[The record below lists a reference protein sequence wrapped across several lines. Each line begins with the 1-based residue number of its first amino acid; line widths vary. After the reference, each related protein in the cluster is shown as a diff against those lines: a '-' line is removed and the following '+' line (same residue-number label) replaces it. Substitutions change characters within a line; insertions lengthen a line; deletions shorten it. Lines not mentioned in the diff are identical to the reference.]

1 MQILLLQCR
10 ANANLTYPIQSQCKS
25 YSLVLTLNANLTT
38 LSVGWTV
45 TYDQMVVADDVLLVT
60 DTVVFIPPQIG
71 LEKQVLLSFVQLRAD
86 YKTARIANILK

>member
-10 ANANLTYPIQSQCKS
+10 A
-25 YSLVLTLNANLTT
+25 NANLTT

-45 TYDQMVVADDVLLVT
+45 TYDQMVVADDVLVVT